1 MERNTSGELQAAEGL
16 VNFGEAGDVK
26 QPRRRVLSRKALL
39 KVVQEKRPKCESL
52 HKRLLSC
59 MHAVEGQGVDSSSGQ
74 VFMNDLKSISQ
85 QFSQALDELIDLY
98 SQDKHGELGDSL
110 NTDHY
115 INDIKGAYVI
125 MHRIN
130 IRTNKSLGTRSLV
143 SSRHSSNR
151 CIRSRA
157 SSSSSRASSARLK
170 ALAEVEA
177 ARKSAEFERLIA
189 EKELERKKCEAE
201 IEQERA
207 QFSKDLAIL
216 TADKKVAVA
225 DAKLKAGG
233 GGYSHT

>member
-1 MERNTSGELQAAEGL
+1 M
-16 VNFGEAGDVK
+16 
-26 QPRRRVLSRKALL
+26 
-39 KVVQEKRPKCESL
+39 
-52 HKRLLSC
+52 
-59 MHAVEGQGVDSSSGQ
+59 
-74 VFMNDLKSISQ
+74 
-85 QFSQALDELIDLY
+85 
-98 SQDKHGELGDSL
+98 GELGDSL

-157 SSSSSRASSARLK
+157 SSSSLRASSARLK

-189 EKELERKKCEAE
+189 EKELERKKREAE

-207 QFSKDLAIL
+207 QFSKDLVIL

-225 DAKLKAGG
+225 DAKLKAGEG
-233 GGYSHT
+233 VLPYLSYTRTCRPSGYGFSTVRS